1 MQVKLAESPK
11 PKAQEEPIQQQVS
24 APKLV
29 TKDAETSTHVEDSGV
44 QVQDRGIPV
53 DENVEAKPLLLFGTQ
68 KADKRSLKK
77 PKVRQPKKK
86 TKLELVRFI

>member
-1 MQVKLAESPK
+1 M
-11 PKAQEEPIQQQVS
+11 QQQVS

-29 TKDAETSTHVEDSGV
+29 TKDAETSTYVEDLGV
-44 QVQDRGIPV
+44 RVKDQGISE

-68 KADKRSLKK
+68 EADTKSLKK

>member
-1 MQVKLAESPK
+1 M
-11 PKAQEEPIQQQVS
+11 QQQVS

-29 TKDAETSTHVEDSGV
+29 TKDAETSTYVEDLGV
-44 QVQDRGIPV
+44 RVKDQGISE

-68 KADKRSLKK
+68 EADTKSLKK
-77 PKVRQPKKK
+77 PKVRQPKRK

>member
-1 MQVKLAESPK
+1 M
-11 PKAQEEPIQQQVS
+11 QQQVS

-29 TKDAETSTHVEDSGV
+29 TKDAETSTYVEDLGV
-44 QVQDRGIPV
+44 RVKDQGISE

-68 KADKRSLKK
+68 EADTKSLKK

-86 TKLELVRFI
+86 TKIELVRFI